1 MFDIGWGEF
10 FLIGVVALIV
20 VGPKELP
27 GLFRTVGQ
35 WTGKA
40 RGMAREFQRSLEQAA
55 NESGMNEVSQSLKS
69 LEGVNLRSPTKTA
82 RNLATKAMTPS
93 EPAPDPRPSRP
104 RRLSRRRPPRRSRRP
119 RRARAPRHE
128 GRRPDRRLDRAADR
142 ASRRAADPADQL
154 AGRLLRGDDRRL
166 HGRRADLQLPRR
178 AARRAPRRA
187 RAEARADLH
196 RPAAGLHDPGAD
208 LDLRRLHPRLPDHR
222 LPALAV
228 RGARPLPAREEGVPA
243 VPDRLAAPVPARL
256 RLRLL
261 RGDPARLRLLPE
273 LPAVRQRR
281 RDDRTGRTSRSSFSA
296 PSTSTWR

>member
-93 EPAPDPRPSRP
+93 EPATDPKPEP
-104 RRLSRRRPPRRSRRP
+104 TPEPT
-119 RRARAPRHE
+119 AATAPE
-128 GRRPDRRLDRAADR
+128 
-142 ASRRAADPADQL
+142 
-154 AGRLLRGDDRRL
+154 
-166 HGRRADLQLPRR
+166 
-178 AARRAPRRA
+178 
-187 RAEARADLH
+187 
-196 RPAAGLHDPGAD
+196 PAAP
-208 LDLRRLHPRLPDHR
+208 
-222 LPALAV
+222 
-228 RGARPLPAREEGVPA
+228 EGKS
-243 VPDRLAAPVPARL
+243 AA
-256 RLRLL
+256 
-261 RGDPARLRLLPE
+261 
-273 LPAVRQRR
+273 
-281 RDDRTGRTSRSSFSA
+281 S
-296 PSTSTWR
+296 